1 MAIQKSSS
9 IRNLLQSLRAASFS
23 SMIANDH
30 RFTSHAYSSAT
41 TQPSGYCGDDEDA
54 DVNWDKLGFG
64 LTQTDYMYVM
74 SCCKDQSFLKGRLC
88 RYANIELSP
97 SAGVLNYGQGVYE
110 GMKANRTQ
118 DGRILLFRADQ
129 NAGRMR
135 HGAERMCMPS
145 PSIDQ
150 FIDAVKET
158 VSANKRWIP
167 PPGKGSLY
175 VRPMLLGTGPILGL
189 APAPEYTFLVYVSP
203 VGYYFKEGTAPLN
216 LYIEEEYVRASPGG
230 AGGVKSITNYAPVM
244 KAIAKAKDR
253 GFSDV
258 LYLDAI
264 NKKYL
269 EEVSSCNIFIV
280 KGNVISTPA
289 TNGTILEGVTR
300 KSIIEIAKD
309 HGYQVEERPVAV
321 DELVDADEVFCT
333 GTAVGVALVGSITY
347 RNKRIEFRSEG
358 RLVCQQLYSTLV
370 GLQTGRI
377 EDKKGW
383 TLEIN

>member
-30 RFTSHAYSSAT
+30 RFTSQAYSPAT
-41 TQPSGYCGDDEDA
+41 TKPSGYSDDEDA

-74 SCCKDQSFLKGRLC
+74 SCCKDQSFLKGQLC

-118 DGRILLFRADQ
+118 DGRILLFRAGQ

-158 VSANKRWIP
+158 VSANKRWVILTNTTSAFP
-167 PPGKGSLY
+167 EKLP
-175 VRPMLLGTGPILGL
+175 LGL
-189 APAPEYTFLVYVSP
+189 F
-203 VGYYFKEGTAPLN
+203 
-216 LYIEEEYVRASPGG
+216 
-230 AGGVKSITNYAPVM
+230 
-244 KAIAKAKDR
+244 
-253 GFSDV
+253 
-258 LYLDAI
+258 
-264 NKKYL
+264 
-269 EEVSSCNIFIV
+269 
-280 KGNVISTPA
+280 
-289 TNGTILEGVTR
+289 
-300 KSIIEIAKD
+300 
-309 HGYQVEERPVAV
+309 
-321 DELVDADEVFCT
+321 
-333 GTAVGVALVGSITY
+333 
-347 RNKRIEFRSEG
+347 
-358 RLVCQQLYSTLV
+358 
-370 GLQTGRI
+370 
-377 EDKKGW
+377 
-383 TLEIN
+383 

>member
-30 RFTSHAYSSAT
+30 RFTSQAYSPAT
-41 TQPSGYCGDDEDA
+41 TKPSGYSGDFSDDEDA

-74 SCCKDQSFLKGRLC
+74 SCCKDQRFLKGQLC

-97 SAGVLNYGQGVYE
+97 SAGGVYE

-189 APAPEYTFLVYVSP
+189 APAPEYTFLIYVSP

-244 KAIAKAKDR
+244 KAITKAKDR

-309 HGYQVEERPVAV
+309 HGYQVEERSVAV
-321 DELVDADEVFCT
+321 DELVDADD
-333 GTAVGVALVGSITY
+333 AVV
-347 RNKRIEFRSEG
+347 E
-358 RLVCQQLYSTLV
+358 STKNNLFPV
-370 GLQTGRI
+370 
-377 EDKKGW
+377 K
-383 TLEIN
+383 